1 MACLH
6 LVQFREQDWRAPCG
20 NLIPGQLARSWGA
33 VKGLAASSR
42 AHGAVKAGCP
52 SFCPSEPK
60 QHPAWQFPSHQRS
73 LPEALPMAMAG
84 LQEQC
89 KAAWAGLALCS
100 HMVLGCTFPQTSCTS
115 QINTYWAKLR
125 NASFWRLFP
134 SAHHKGYTDLATLLR
149 SEWKHCIAGKQTHVL
164 LIKAIHAVQKIPV
177 WRATGYIC
185 TSTRP
190 VL

>member
-6 LVQFREQDWRAPCG
+6 LVQFREQDWRAPRG
-20 NLIPGQLARSWGA
+20 NLILGQLARSWG
-33 VKGLAASSR
+33 VVEGLAASSR
-42 AHGAVKAGCP
+42 ARGAVKAGSP
-52 SFCPSEPK
+52 SGAKQDPS
-60 QHPAWQFPSHQRS
+60 WQFPSHQRS
-73 LPEALPMAMAG
+73 FPEALLMVMGGP
-84 LQEQC
+84 QERR

-100 HMVLGCTFPQTSCTS
+100 HMVLDCTFPQTSCTS

-134 SAHHKGYTDLATLLR
+134 SAHHKGYIDLATLLR

-164 LIKAIHAVQKIPV
+164 LIKAIHTVQKIPV
-177 WRATGYIC
+177 WRATGYIY
-185 TSTRP
+185 TSTWL